1 MNQNVEKNF
10 THCYKYASY
19 TVGKAVP
26 TKNFAHTLCFEP
38 CVLHTSYY
46 QSCSVTIADCENVI
60 FGLSKEGEKLQHWV
74 WFLPAG
80 ETVGIAVGLV
90 DCWHNTSGKDDFG
103 SNILTELVVPHSFQF
118 GLRRMQCF
126 FAEGSESSQRMNT
139 PRLNRPNQFTLGSQ
153 AESSVSLW
161 VVPVSL
167 ARIPAIIYL
176 FAKVNYCRKGTK
188 GCISAPMA
196 NSICVD
202 NHLEKI

>member
-1 MNQNVEKNF
+1 M
-10 THCYKYASY
+10 
-19 TVGKAVP
+19 
-26 TKNFAHTLCFEP
+26 LEP
-38 CVLHTSYY
+38 HFLLTPNY
-46 QSCSVTIADCENVI
+46 QYCSVTIAGCENVI
-60 FGLSKEGEKLQHWV
+60 FCLRIEGEKLQLRE
-74 WFLPAG
+74 WFLLAG
-80 ETVGIAVGLV
+80 GTFGIAFGIV
-90 DCWHNTSGKDDFG
+90 DCWHNTSGKDAFG